1 MEKSCSGEKVNL
13 PAEPT
18 FASVYMRKKLT
29 TLSESTVL
37 AHAVFV

>member
-1 MEKSCSGEKVNL
+1 MEKSCAGEKVNL